1 MGKYNLLKVVKL
13 KTGKKK
19 YRIVIFNVETQREN
33 TIEIGQRTAKDYTIY
48 YKEEGK
54 EVADERRRLYI
65 ERHKDRENWTASGV
79 DTAGFWAYHLLWS
92 ETTVEKA
99 LREIKRKY
107 FS

>member
-48 YKEEGK
+48 YKEEG
-54 EVADERRRLYI
+54 YI
-65 ERHKDRENWTASGV
+65 LKGIKIEKIG
-79 DTAGFWAYHLLWS
+79 LLQ
-92 ETTVEKA
+92 V
-99 LREIKRKY
+99 LILLVFGRD
-107 FS
+107 F

>member
-1 MGKYNLLKVVKL
+1 MAKYNLLSVSKL

-79 DTAGFWAYHLLWS
+79 DTAGFWSRFLTW
-92 ETTVEKA
+92 EEPTVEKA
-99 LREIKRKY
+99 LAKIKRKY